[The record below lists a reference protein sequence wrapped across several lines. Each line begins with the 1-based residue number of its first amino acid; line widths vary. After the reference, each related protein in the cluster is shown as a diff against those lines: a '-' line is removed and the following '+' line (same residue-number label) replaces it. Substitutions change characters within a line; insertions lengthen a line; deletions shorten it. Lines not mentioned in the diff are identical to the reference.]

1 MGWGGGGRGG
11 VARSHVR
18 EQHPKKEGRASRIT
32 FPRSLGEQGA
42 RFSLLLVANSKRINL
57 TV

>member
-1 MGWGGGGRGG
+1 MGWGGGRGG